1 MTRDISPDMAA
12 PPGRSPAAWAA
23 AAVLAAVV
31 TTTGLVAW
39 QNLHS
44 ELISR
49 SRDLQATARVLAS
62 GMVVPLAKRDAD
74 AQLQALRAVM
84 RQPGMVYAALRDR
97 DGETL
102 RALGDP
108 DAAFSGQPRILDVLA
123 HGTLP
128 ATATVSAGNQA
139 VGTAQVAVMASDL
152 RQGLAM
158 TLLMGLVCGS
168 IASIC
173 TYLLMRFLAYWQSRN
188 LSRDEAVSPPVA
200 MDLDAM
206 PMASGEETGSTGSAR
221 LFAGRLAR
229 EMHAARPADAE
240 QEARTQQL
248 AAELADARAAL
259 QQEHR
264 ARNSLIAAIG
274 HEIRIP
280 LAGLSA
286 TAERL
291 LAAGLNDGQRRHA
304 EVISRTGQSLLAAV
318 GDLVDLSQLDAGEFR
333 VEHLPLDP
341 VAIADDVAGLYWDSA
356 ASRGIDLAVR
366 AAPGLPLSIS
376 GDPHRFRQILSA
388 LVGNALK
395 HTGRGQILMSLRHA
409 GSMLHCSVTD
419 SGAGLSPQDL
429 AHVFDPHAGSQGA
442 SDDGTSSLFFA
453 RKVARALGG
462 DITASSELGKGSQFI
477 LRLPAPQLAAARPR
491 GRLGGQLSTAGLAC
505 AGAATVSALGTALVA
520 AGYKV
525 EIVVSNPAT
534 QELIF
539 ADAAQL
545 ATLRVDAER
554 RPLVICLCHAGD
566 ERGRAALA
574 RGLAHELLPLP
585 LRQSDVTDLLD
596 RLHLLDELRHAC
608 RVGSTDDHAG
618 RRVLV
623 ADDSEIDREIMA
635 TALRGLGATVETAPN
650 GRAAVEAWRRLKP
663 ELVFMDCD
671 MPVMDGPAATRE
683 IRAHEALAAA
693 GGHTPVIALAGG
705 AAALKSH
712 WRDAGMDALMVKPVS
727 LKAVT
732 DCLAEYMP
740 GRLRAASATDTAPEP
755 VLDAAT
761 IRDLRQIG
769 GNEALFRRVLDL
781 FAGRVPQ
788 AIDQLEA
795 MTREPDLDALADATH
810 ALKSM
815 CANIGALRAAAACT
829 DLETAA
835 RSRAEV
841 DLGEKLAAILREVRL
856 TLGEVD
862 RLRAA

>member
-1 MTRDISPDMAA
+1 MTRDISPDVAA

-44 ELISR
+44 ELTSR
-49 SRDLQATARVLAS
+49 SRNLKATARVLAS
-62 GMVVPLAKRDAD
+62 GMAVPLAKRDAD

-84 RQPGMVYAALRDR
+84 RQPGMIYAALRDR

-128 ATATVSAGNQA
+128 ATATVSVDNQA
-139 VGTAQVAVMASDL
+139 VGTAQVAVLASDL

-188 LSRDEAVSPPVA
+188 LSRTEAASPPA
-200 MDLDAM
+200 ATLAAM
-206 PMASGEETGSTGSAR
+206 PMTGGEETEPTGSAR

-240 QEARTQQL
+240 QEARTLQL
-248 AAELADARAAL
+248 TAELADARAAL

-280 LAGLSA
+280 LAGLAA

-318 GDLVDLSQLDAGEFR
+318 GDLVDLSQLDTGEFR

-356 ASRGIDLAVR
+356 ASHGIDLAVR
-366 AAPGLPLSIS
+366 AAPGLPLSVS

-429 AHVFDPHAGSQGA
+429 AHVFDPHTGSQGA

-453 RKVARALGG
+453 RKVARAMGG

-520 AGYKV
+520 ASYKV

-545 ATLRVDAER
+545 ATLRVDSER
-554 RPLVICLCHAGD
+554 QPLVICLCHDGD

-596 RLHLLDELRHAC
+596 RLHQLGELRQAC
-608 RVGSTDDHAG
+608 GLGSASDHAG

-635 TALRGLGATVETAPN
+635 TALRGQGATVETAPN

-683 IRAHEALAAA
+683 IRAHEALAAT
-693 GGHTPVIALAGG
+693 GGHTPVIALASG

-712 WRDAGMDALMVKPVS
+712 WRDAGMDALMVKPVT
-727 LKAVT
+727 LRAVT
-732 DCLAEYMP
+732 DCLEAHLA
-740 GRLRAASATDTAPEP
+740 GRLRAAATTETAPEP